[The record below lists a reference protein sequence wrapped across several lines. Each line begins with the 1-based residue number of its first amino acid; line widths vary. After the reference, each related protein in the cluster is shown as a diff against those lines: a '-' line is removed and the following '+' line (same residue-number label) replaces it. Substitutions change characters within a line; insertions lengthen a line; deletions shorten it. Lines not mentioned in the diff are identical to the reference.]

1 MSQKA
6 LQSRDSGGDERG
18 WREGRGWDD
27 GEDKSE
33 MIHLSENPDVGKE
46 GARRKNVWQIFHCK
60 SNRKI
65 CLNPEAISLL

>member
-1 MSQKA
+1 MSQKKPCNQEI
-6 LQSRDSGGDERG
+6 LVGTRDGM
-18 WREGRGWDD
+18 GR
-27 GEDKSE
+27 EDKSE